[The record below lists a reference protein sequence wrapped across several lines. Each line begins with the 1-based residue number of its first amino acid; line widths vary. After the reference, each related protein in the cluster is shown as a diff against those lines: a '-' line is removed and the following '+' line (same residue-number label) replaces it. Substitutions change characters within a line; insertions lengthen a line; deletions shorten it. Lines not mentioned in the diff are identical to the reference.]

1 MKGNYVVWGLV
12 IVGLSLAGCS
22 SSSSSN
28 TTTTTSTTGV
38 AKGIV
43 GTAKWASTNGAVLTM
58 LGSDIGSVA
67 SALPAAVSSHTLTT
81 VSGACQ
87 KLTSD
92 ISQAKATAP
101 IPNSTVQKTWS
112 SLLTELTKAA
122 RDCSNG
128 VNQNSTDLLDQASTG
143 VMGANSTLNS
153 LKQALGL

>member
-1 MKGNYVVWGLV
+1 MKGKYAWGLV
-12 IVGLSLAGCS
+12 IVGLCLAGCS

-28 TTTTTSTTGV
+28 TTTTTSSTSV

-43 GTAKWASTNGAVLTM
+43 GTAKWASTNGAVLTT

-81 VSGACQ
+81 VTAACQ

-92 ISQAKATAP
+92 ITQAKAAAP
-101 IPNSTVQKTWS
+101 IPNSTVQKIWS
-112 SLLTELTKAA
+112 SLLTELSEAA
-122 RDCSNG
+122 QQCNNG
-128 VNQNSTDLLDQASTG
+128 VTQNSTDQLNQASTG
-143 VMGANSTLNS
+143 VTSANSTLNS